1 MHKTKNSGEQCF
13 KKIAFITAWL
23 VDDLEAYK
31 GKTNADIEKE
41 ILEEIGLIPYV
52 AWMEKVTVLDCCVQ
66 YQSIYGQSN
75 C

>member
-1 MHKTKNSGEQCF
+1 MSKKKHQNEQNV

-52 AWMEKVTVLDCCVQ
+52 ARIEKVTVLDC
-66 YQSIYGQSN
+66 SKPL
-75 C
+75 